1 MDATQ
6 PLPRPANLAGN
17 SLNLGVPPG
26 GWRWAA
32 LAFVLLALGAAALT
46 VAAPQMAGLA
56 GYALLA
62 GIALVACLFF
72 YAVWPRPGR
81 ATTDALRVAEAAAKA
96 NVAWAITGEGGAVL
110 DCNHVYRRMAGV
122 ADHETPPP
130 PELALGGEVSAAV
143 LYRLTRDAGE
153 GRARE
158 ESFQVLPGLE
168 IVAAVRPL
176 PDKQSVWWFTPRLAA
191 SGQPQPVLTRAA
203 AAVPQPAIA
212 EPVPVEPA
220 PVAAQPSP
228 AQPSSAQPSVTANAG
243 ELFRDAPMGV
253 GFADAAGMLL
263 DANPALARFFG
274 AAHPLA
280 GSSLTDLVDQADRS
294 RVLALIGRAAAGETG
309 LAAIELRGG
318 KSQTGEDRMAELFAA
333 PLTGAMAG
341 NAVLYLVDVSEQKS
355 LETKFAQSQKLQ
367 AVGQLA
373 GGVAHDFNNLLTVII
388 GNCEF
393 LLMRHPAGDPSFKE
407 INEVHQNALRAANL
421 VGQLLAFSRKQT
433 MQPKQLALGEAIGE
447 LAQML
452 RRLVGEGIALE
463 VERDPDLWHVHA
475 DEAQLSN
482 AIINLVVNARDAM
495 PNGGTVTIRTSNE
508 SLSSA
513 NALGTA
519 LMPAGDYVRID
530 VTDTG
535 TGMSPEIKSKIFDP
549 FFTTK
554 PVGQGTGLGLATVYG
569 IVKQTGGFIDVDTAP
584 GKGTTFHIYL
594 PRFRGET
601 MAPVEATQLAP
612 RDVTG
617 QDTILLVEDEE
628 AVRSFAA
635 RALRMRGY
643 NVLEAGGGEEALE
656 IVRDPAVHIDLV
668 ITDVVMPNMDGPTLV
683 RHVQDLKPG
692 LAVIFMSGYAEEAF
706 RKSEQSSEDIH
717 FLPKPFGLKQ
727 LAAKVKEVLSG
738 APAPKRMN

>member
-17 SLNLGVPPG
+17 SLNLGVPDG
-26 GWRWAA
+26 AWRWAA
-32 LAFVLLALGAAALT
+32 LAFVLLALGAAGLT
-46 VAAPQMAGLA
+46 VAAPQMAGMA

-62 GIALVACLFF
+62 GIALVAGLFL

-81 ATTDALRVAEAAAKA
+81 ATADALRVAEAAARA

-110 DCNHVYRRMAGV
+110 DCNSVYRRMAGI
-122 ADHETPPP
+122 DDTQTPPP
-130 PELALGGEVSAAV
+130 PELALGGEISAAV

-158 ESFQVLPGLE
+158 ESFAVLPGLE

-176 PDKQSVWWFTPRLAA
+176 SEKQSVWWFTPRLAA
-191 SGQPQPVLTRAA
+191 SNQPQPVLVRAA
-203 AAVPQPAIA
+203 AAAPPPQVA
-212 EPVPVEPA
+212 ETAPA
-220 PVAAQPSP
+220 PAPAAP
-228 AQPSSAQPSVTANAG
+228 ASAVQAFENTG
-243 ELFRDAPMGV
+243 ELFGDAPMGV
-253 GFADAAGMLL
+253 GLADAAGMLL

-274 AAHPLA
+274 VA
-280 GSSLTDLVDQADRS
+280 GSLAAVNFADLVDAGDRAQ
-294 RVLALIGRAAAGETG
+294 VLALIGRAAAGETG

-318 KSQTGEDRMAELFAA
+318 KTATGEDRMAELFAA
-333 PLTGAMAG
+333 PMKGNMAG
-341 NAVLYLVDVSEQKS
+341 NAVLYLLDVSEQKS

-407 INEVHQNALRAANL
+407 LNEVHQNALRAANL

-433 MQPKQLALGEAIGE
+433 MQPKQLALGEVIGE

-452 RRLVGEGIALE
+452 RRLVGEGVVLE
-463 VERDPDLWHVHA
+463 VERDPDLWPVHA

-495 PNGGTVTIRTSNE
+495 PGGGTVTIRTANE
-508 SLSSA
+508 VMA
-513 NALGTA
+513 QAGALGTA
-519 LMPAGDYVRID
+519 IMPAGDYVRIE
-530 VTDTG
+530 VADTG
-535 TGMSPEIKSKIFDP
+535 TGMSKEVQSKIFDP

-569 IVKQTGGFIDVDTAP
+569 IVKQTGGFITVDSEP
-584 GKGTTFHIYL
+584 GKGTCFRIYL
-594 PRFRGET
+594 PRLRGE
-601 MAPVEATQLAP
+601 AALPVEAQPAQP

-643 NVLEAGGGEEALE
+643 HVLEAGGGEEALE
-656 IVRDPAVHIDLV
+656 IVKDPTVDIDLV
-668 ITDVVMPNMDGPTLV
+668 ITDVVMPNMDGPALV
-683 RHVQDLKPG
+683 RHVKQLKPD
-692 LAVIFMSGYAEEAF
+692 LSVIFMSGYAEEAF
-706 RKSEQSSEDIH
+706 RKSDQSSEDIH

-727 LAAKVKEVLSG
+727 LAAKVKEVLAGSV
-738 APAPKRMN
+738 PAKPAG